1 MKINANANDK
11 VDKNEN
17 ECILL
22 KINGSEFVWVK
33 AMNMYRN
40 GLWINWNIFNNLVE
54 IFFWGLS
61 LLSFEAKR
69 R

>member
-33 AMNMYRN
+33 AMNMYKN
-40 GLWINWNIFNNLVE
+40 GNHSYTDAQNA
-54 IFFWGLS
+54 FFS
-61 LLSFEAKR
+61 RIPQRCIHF
-69 R
+69 

>member
-33 AMNMYRN
+33 AVNMYRN
-40 GLWINWNIFNNLVE
+40 GLWINLT
-54 IFFWGLS
+54 
-61 LLSFEAKR
+61 LLITWLKYFSED
-69 R
+69 